1 MSGSSSKSSTN
12 TTNTREDFVF
22 TNSGGG
28 ESVNIGK
35 GNTVSIT
42 GTDGE
47 TAVAALEEGR
57 KFAEAGFSFGG
68 DALDTVSDTFTTAA
82 ALNRDVI
89 ESFGG
94 NLEQIVRASASQVDR
109 SLKVAESSLTD
120 DSAETLQSLFMYA
133 AIGVSVVAVA
143 FAARGR

>member
-1 MSGSSSKSSTN
+1 MSSSSSSQNTE
-12 TTNTREDFVF
+12 TTNVREDFVF

-28 ESVNIGK
+28 DAVNVGK
-35 GNTVSIT
+35 SDYVNIT

-68 DALDTVSDTFTTAA
+68 DALDTVGDTFTEAA
-82 ALNRDVI
+82 ALNRDLM
-89 ESFGG
+89 EGFGG
-94 NLEQIVRASASQVDR
+94 NLEQIVRNSAAQVDR

-120 DSAETLQSLFMYA
+120 DSAETLKSLFMYSA
-133 AIGVSVVAVA
+133 IAIGVYAVA
-143 FAARGR
+143 RAAS